1 MAQCST
7 RTPLVLLIAETR
19 PTVAAGLRVFLSNI
33 PGTRPVAVM
42 TGFDHVVDY
51 AEQHEI
57 GLIIVGQGMNGATPL
72 SEFRRLRQNNPK
84 WRLVLLAD
92 VSDRETIMAALSAG
106 ASGIIPTSVEEH
118 ELHSAITRIL
128 AGTIYIPNTK
138 PWAEQQHS
146 AWPSRGAASRPQPLL
161 TPRQLEVLGVLAQG
175 CSNKQIARILSISD
189 STVSMHLNAAF
200 QALGVHDRTS
210 AAMAYRNMTHADH
223 EARYDWSRR
232 RTQSRF
238 EERVAI

>member
-19 PTVAAGLRVFLSNI
+19 PTVAAGLRVFLANI
-33 PGTRPVAVM
+33 PGTQPVAIM

-51 AEQHEI
+51 AEHHEI
-57 GLIIVGQGMNGATPL
+57 GLIVVGQGANWATPL
-72 SEFRRLRQNNPK
+72 SEFRRLRQKNPM

-92 VSDRETIMAALSAG
+92 VSDRDTIMAALSAG

-128 AGTIYIPNTK
+128 AGTIYIPNMK
-138 PWAEQQHS
+138 PSVEQQDS
-146 AWPSRGAASRPQPLL
+146 AWPSRGAASQPLL
-161 TPRQLEVLGVLAQG
+161 TRRQIEVLGVLAQG
-175 CSNKQIARILSISD
+175 CSNKQIAQILSISD

-200 QALGVHDRTS
+200 QALGVHNRTS
-210 AAMAYRNMTHADH
+210 AVMAYGNMVRSGH
-223 EARYDWSRR
+223 EARYDLVKKKKSIA
-232 RTQSRF
+232 F
-238 EERVAI
+238 